1 MSDSNA
7 WRQVRWMVLPALA
20 GYGAMAGA
28 SDRDA
33 FAEGRRVLQ
42 EASAISTRRPRP
54 KGPSLGIRS
63 RPWLVTWAAT
73 TGSPPR
79 DTMNFERSC
88 LTSLTCWTG
97 CGERRWS
104 RNSSQNA

>member
-20 GYGAMAGA
+20 GYGALAGA
-28 SDRDA
+28 SERDA

-42 EASAISTRRPRP
+42 EAKRDFDKAPTPEGALALYSIAT
-54 KGPSLGIRS
+54 
-63 RPWLVTWAAT
+63 WLVTWAAT

-79 DTMNFERSC
+79 DSDEFREVLSDVTHVLDRV
-88 LTSLTCWTG
+88 
-97 CGERRWS
+97 RRKALE
-104 RNSSQNA
+104 QE

>member
-33 FAEGRRVLQ
+33 FTEGRRVLQ
-42 EASAISTRRPRP
+42 EAKRDFDKAPTPEGALALYSIAT
-54 KGPSLGIRS
+54 
-63 RPWLVTWAAT
+63 WLVTWAAT

-79 DTMNFERSC
+79 DSDESTFRPGSGQMRSDAHAPRC
-88 LTSLTCWTG
+88 DEIRS
-97 CGERRWS
+97 
-104 RNSSQNA
+104 

>member
-20 GYGAMAGA
+20 GFGAMAGA
-28 SDRDA
+28 SGGDA

-42 EASAISTRRPRP
+42 EAKRDFDAAPTPEGALALYSIAT
-54 KGPSLGIRS
+54 
-63 RPWLVTWAAT
+63 WLVTWAAT

-79 DTMNFERSC
+79 DSDEFREVLSDVSRVLDRVRRKALER
-88 LTSLTCWTG
+88 
-97 CGERRWS
+97 E
-104 RNSSQNA
+104 